1 VSASRHRGVGYT
13 AGTVPI
19 AFIAFDFDP
28 LVRILDDVVVRWQT
42 LALAAVI
49 AACLVVAGV
58 MARRARLR
66 GDDLLFIAIGAVPG
80 AVLLGRVGYGL
91 AHLDAFGTDPL
102 RLLDP
107 SVGGL
112 DLAMGV
118 VGGVLAGAYVASL
131 LDAPVGRWAHVLALP
146 LLIAIGAGKLTM
158 VLGGSGQGLPSDAA
172 WATAFLGPGPWGS
185 LAPALPSDPSQAYEG
200 VATLGYALILAVA
213 ASFGATGRAD
223 GRLLLVAI
231 AGWSFL
237 RAAVSVTWR
246 DPAVVGPLGVAG
258 VLAAA
263 IGVGAVVLLI
273 GVLAAARRGAGG
285 GGDPAT
291 AGSGSLDAEI
301 PTGS

>member
-1 VSASRHRGVGYT
+1 M
-13 AGTVPI
+13 TVPI

-28 LVRILDDVVVRWQT
+28 LLRILDDVVVRWQT
-42 LALAAVI
+42 LALTAVI

-58 MARRARLR
+58 MGRRGSLR

-91 AHLDAFGTDPL
+91 AHLDAFGTDPF

-107 SVGGL
+107 TAGGL

-131 LDAPVGRWAHVLALP
+131 LDAPIGRWAHVFALP
-146 LLIAIGAGKLTM
+146 LLVAIGAGKLTM
-158 VLGGSGQGLPSDAA
+158 VLGGSGQGTPSDAA

-185 LAPALPSDPSQAYEG
+185 LAPALPSDPSQVYEG
-200 VATLGYALILAVA
+200 VATLGWAVALAVA
-213 ASFGATGRAD
+213 AAYGASGRAD

-237 RAAVSVTWR
+237 RAAISVTWR
-246 DPAVVGPLGVAG
+246 DPAVIGPLGGAG
-258 VLAAA
+258 VLATA
-263 IGVGAVVLLI
+263 IGIGAVVLLI
-273 GVLAAARRGAGG
+273 GVVAAARRDAGRA
-285 GGDPAT
+285 GDPT
-291 AGSGSLDAEI
+291 VGGPGGLDAEI
-301 PTGS
+301 PTRS